1 MQDLLAAL
9 QAAPFW
15 AQVGMAFF
23 ALTFLAMVIEPQ
35 VGHRRA
41 RRRFAALAAA
51 RGAAITPGYDAFA
64 ASFAIADAG
73 RSFTVTRELRVGSR
87 STSYRG
93 PRGHLLIVE
102 TPLAGSRWTSHGV
115 DIAQRG
121 SLAKAL
127 SSPMKSGDTVF
138 DDRFT
143 VWQDGVPVRD
153 GWLDE
158 AARRA
163 VTALFD
169 LPALAGDGTL
179 WVQEGR
185 LQFLCD
191 RPKAIDDAALT
202 ALVAALASVAAQFER
217 TAGWRG
223 PAV

>member
-1 MQDLLAAL
+1 MQDLLAGL

-15 AQVGMAFF
+15 AQMAMAFF
-23 ALTFLAMVIEPQ
+23 ALMVLVMAIEPQ

-51 RGAAITPGYDAFA
+51 RGATITPGHDAFA
-64 ASFAIADAG
+64 ASFSLAHAG
-73 RSFTVTRELRVGSR
+73 RSFAVKRELRGGPRGS
-87 STSYRG
+87 SYRG

-121 SLAKAL
+121 SLAKVL
-127 SSPMKSGDTVF
+127 TSPMKTGDTVF

-143 VWQDGVPVRD
+143 VWQDGVPVRE
-153 GWLDE
+153 GWLDQP
-158 AARRA
+158 ARSA
-163 VTALFD
+163 VTAVFD
-169 LPALAGDGTL
+169 LPAIAGDGTL

-185 LQFLCD
+185 LQFLSD
-191 RPKAIDDAALT
+191 RPGSIDDAAL
-202 ALVAALASVAAQFER
+202 ASLVAAVATVAAQFER

-223 PAV
+223 PTA